1 MSINKYITFFIY
13 DIVLIFTVGGK
24 DPGIN
29 LIPIIVGAIA
39 GLLLLLLLA
48 ALLAAFLRRKKPQE
62 KEDGLPPD
70 SVDGNGMAESDQM
83 YANLPSD
90 SIVGP
95 AGGYSNGNPPQVQ
108 PQTDA
113 QLWNNPGIEND
124 YAPAANGAAP
134 NTTGR
139 KGFSVLPAGPDSEG
153 VFAGGQAPMRGPTW
167 PAGSRGGAPVW
178 GKALEF

>member
-1 MSINKYITFFIY
+1 M
-13 DIVLIFTVGGK
+13 
-24 DPGIN
+24 
-29 LIPIIVGAIA
+29 
-39 GLLLLLLLA
+39 
-48 ALLAAFLRRKKPQE
+48 LAAFLRRKKPQE

-90 SIVGP
+90 SIVAP

-139 KGFSVLPAGPDSEG
+139 KGFSVLPQ
-153 VFAGGQAPMRGPTW
+153 GQIQRGCLRGYRPTW
-167 PAGSRGGAPVW
+167 AAPKWPTGFRSRAPV
-178 GKALEF
+178 GVQGQSS